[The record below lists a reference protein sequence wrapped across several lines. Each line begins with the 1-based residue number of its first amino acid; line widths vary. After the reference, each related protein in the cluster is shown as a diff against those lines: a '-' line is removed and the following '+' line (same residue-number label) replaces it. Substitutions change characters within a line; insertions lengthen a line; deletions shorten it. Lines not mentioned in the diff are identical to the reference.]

1 MPEDV
6 DLVAR
11 RRAEILHAALKII
24 SEKGYQ
30 SFGIADI
37 AADLGIGHGTFYR
50 YFKNKQDVA
59 SAVLE
64 EVIRRISQ
72 VVFDIPAVGIDTLEQ
87 YRERNA
93 LIGNA
98 LFNFMEED
106 PYIAKWISYEALS
119 LPVEVTERIQV
130 AFELFA
136 TYTEDYLKNGIEKG
150 FLRKDIRTRE
160 AAKAVNAM
168 LFEAAKQ
175 VFRAPEPREDIMK
188 AWTETI
194 IGLMLDGLAADS

>member
-1 MPEDV
+1 M
-6 DLVAR
+6 
-11 RRAEILHAALKII
+11 
-24 SEKGYQ
+24 
-30 SFGIADI
+30 GIADI

-64 EVIRRISQ
+64 EVIRRVTQ
-72 VVFDIPAVGIDTLEQ
+72 VVVDIPAGSIDTLEQ
-87 YRERNA
+87 YRERNT

-106 PYIAKWISYEALS
+106 PHVAKWISYDALS
-119 LPVEVTERIQV
+119 LPVEVTDRIQT

-136 TYTEDYLKNGIEKG
+136 TYTEAYLKNGIEKG
-150 FLRKDIRTRE
+150 FLRKDIQTRE
-160 AAKAVNAM
+160 TAKAVNAM

-175 VFRAPEPREDIMK
+175 VFRAPEPREDLMK
-188 AWTETI
+188 VWSETI
-194 IGLMLDGLAADS
+194 NGLMLDGLGANP